1 VSSNIELILP
11 QLKAKSLGID
21 DSSVLTDL
29 ELYADRDLIEVVIRN
44 ILNNAVKFSKSGD
57 VIHLSIEMDNNMV
70 ALSVKDEEIGM
81 KEEQISKLLKGDYV
95 ISNSKLG
102 TKREKGSGLGL
113 QVFKEFTRMND
124 GEIHINSK
132 EGEGTRVCIKVPTSQ
147 LLVSN

>member
-1 VSSNIELILP
+1 MSSNIELILP